1 MIPSTGRQ
9 SGIDPRAL
17 WIVTFA
23 FILTVTSF
31 GKYEIARLTPL
42 FLYPVAMTAFYGL
55 SLREI
60 GKRTLVVLPFI
71 LLVGL
76 FNPVFDR
83 RALLEAGGF
92 SLSGGWVS
100 FISIV
105 LRSLLA
111 VSSAIL
117 LALVSPFDR
126 LCLGLEKMGVP
137 RVLVTQL
144 QFLHRYLFLLKGEA
158 QRMIRAHHLRCPVNR
173 PKIPVKVA
181 SSMIGLLLL
190 RAVDRATRIHWAM
203 LVRGFDGEIRLQRPL
218 SFSWVRDGSFAA
230 AWGLFFFLSR
240 FVDLPGI
247 LSAWV
252 VAR

>member
-1 MIPSTGRQ
+1 MTPSTGRQ

-31 GKYEIARLTPL
+31 GKYEISRLTPL

-55 SLREI
+55 PLRQL
-60 GKRTLVVLPFI
+60 GKRTLLVLPFI

-83 RALLEAGGF
+83 RAVLEAGGF

-117 LALVSPFDR
+117 LVLVSPFDR

-137 RVLVTQL
+137 RVLVIQL
-144 QFLHRYLFLLKGEA
+144 QFLHRYLFLLKG
-158 QRMIRAHHLRCPVNR
+158 
-173 PKIPVKVA
+173 
-181 SSMIGLLLL
+181 
-190 RAVDRATRIHWAM
+190 
-203 LVRGFDGEIRLQRPL
+203 
-218 SFSWVRDGSFAA
+218 
-230 AWGLFFFLSR
+230 
-240 FVDLPGI
+240 
-247 LSAWV
+247 
-252 VAR
+252 